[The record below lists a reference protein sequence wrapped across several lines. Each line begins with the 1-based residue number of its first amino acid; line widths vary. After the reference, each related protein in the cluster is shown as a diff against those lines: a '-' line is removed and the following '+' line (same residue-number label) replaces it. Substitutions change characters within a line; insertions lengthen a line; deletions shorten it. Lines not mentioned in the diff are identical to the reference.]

1 MFDRDLWSTKKKI
14 QELDVILKWLET
26 LLVSICVALVFLKKK
41 PSQTSPFVCLAYR
54 IKTDNKTWD
63 LSLVLFE
70 FINRNLLTFNMQE
83 WDLLWIHG
91 TIILYTFFQETV
103 HKHGGGRGKYKNLKM
118 TLRWALTWAEWETLT
133 FFLSFFKLKMFFFVF
148 FSYIKKHC
156 YYQGNKT

>member
-1 MFDRDLWSTKKKI
+1 MIRNTACINLCRTCFS
-14 QELDVILKWLET
+14 
-26 LLVSICVALVFLKKK
+26 KKK

-54 IKTDNKTWD
+54 IKTDNKTITAGEPVTPKCSIVSTKPSQTKD

-70 FINRNLLTFNMQE
+70 FINRNVLTFNMQE

-103 HKHGGGRGKYKNLKM
+103 HKHGGGKGKYKNLKM

-133 FFLSFFKLKMFFFVF
+133 FFFFFFKLKMFFFF
-148 FSYIKKHC
+148 FPYIKKHC